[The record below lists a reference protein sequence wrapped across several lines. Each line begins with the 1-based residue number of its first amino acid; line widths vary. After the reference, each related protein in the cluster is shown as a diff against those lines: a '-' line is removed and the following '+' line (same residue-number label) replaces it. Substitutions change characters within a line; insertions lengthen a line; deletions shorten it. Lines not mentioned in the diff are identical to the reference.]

1 MLCADANLLLIGT
14 GMLDDDGVRD
24 LQQRVNVVTVG
35 YCVHRQ
41 VCRVLLAMAL
51 GKGWTWL
58 FLEVSQCKKG
68 SKKSARLHKYAIKCS
83 DSFPCWAGI
92 GIL

>member
-1 MLCADANLLLIGT
+1 MLLRVACSVMLCADANLLLIGT

-58 FLEVSQCKKG
+58 FLEVS
-68 SKKSARLHKYAIKCS
+68 
-83 DSFPCWAGI
+83 
-92 GIL
+92 